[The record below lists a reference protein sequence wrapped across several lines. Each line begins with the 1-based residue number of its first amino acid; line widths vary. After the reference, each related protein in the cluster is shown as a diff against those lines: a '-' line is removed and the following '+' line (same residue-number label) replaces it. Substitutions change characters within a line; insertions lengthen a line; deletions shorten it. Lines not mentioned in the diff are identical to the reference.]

1 MRSVVVIA
9 EIKGFTAL
17 STELARD
24 MDEVAVTPERVRASA
39 ISIVNATASECA
51 ERNRPTHSV
60 HIGGDT
66 WYFQF
71 AELETALRF
80 GCSFL
85 GHCRRLVAEKG
96 LFFIKP
102 SIALA
107 IGEPKLR
114 EGRFL
119 DDESI
124 GAYRLADSGRPFHF
138 YVHANALE
146 AVSTVDW
153 IALKPGDLSTPQRP
167 QARLA
172 AWQDSQPHGIV
183 DEETVDVSVPTLLLD
198 SEVIYSR
205 SAQEAVRN
213 IVRQQATSES
223 VCAFGGPVPLDIP
236 FYRSYLRE
244 SLACLEREDGPKFSV
259 LSYIP
264 QNEPVAS
271 YAWLELCRRLSIQHS
286 SRFAFSAF
294 SIPEGQ
300 LRPFSFQVF
309 DQTTVHLGLRS
320 YSTQLGTSTMS
331 SAIMFRNRDIAER
344 FHGEYLEN
352 FRRIGAMDEKAYGDI
367 VSSLQ
372 GLTTSGRSE
381 CLSSVNKLLT

>member
-1 MRSVVVIA
+1 MTSVVVIA
-9 EIKGFTAL
+9 EIKGFAAL
-17 STELARD
+17 STELARA
-24 MDEVAVTPERVRASA
+24 MDETAVTPERVRASA
-39 ISIVNATASECA
+39 ITIINGTASECSK
-51 ERNRPTHSV
+51 RNAPTHSS

-85 GHCRRLVAEKG
+85 HRCRRLVTEKG

-107 IGEPKLR
+107 IGEPKLSD
-114 EGRFL
+114 GRFL

-138 YVHANALE
+138 YVHANALQ
-146 AVSTVDW
+146 AVSSVGW
-153 IALKPGDLSTPQRP
+153 FALKPADLDTPQRLE
-167 QARLA
+167 ATVA
-172 AWQDSQPHGIV
+172 AWQDSLPPDIA
-183 DEETVDVSVPTLLLD
+183 DEEAVDVSLPTLLLD

-205 SAQEAVRN
+205 SAPEAVGN

-223 VCAFGGPVPLDIP
+223 VCAFGGPVPLDVP
-236 FYRSYLRE
+236 FYKSYLRE
-244 SLACLEREDGPKFSV
+244 TLACIKRDDGPKFSI

-271 YAWLELCRRLSIQHS
+271 YAWLELCRRLSIRYS
-286 SRFAFSAF
+286 DRFAFSAF
-294 SIPEGQ
+294 PIPEGQ

-320 YSTQLGTSTMS
+320 YSMQSSTPTMS
-331 SAIMFRNRDIAER
+331 SAIMIRNRNIAER
-344 FHGEYLEN
+344 FYGEYVENYRKIGAITEKTHGE
-352 FRRIGAMDEKAYGDI
+352 I
-367 VSSLQ
+367 VSSLH
-372 GLTTSGRSE
+372 GLTASTKRE
-381 CLSSVNKLLT
+381 CMSRVEELLT